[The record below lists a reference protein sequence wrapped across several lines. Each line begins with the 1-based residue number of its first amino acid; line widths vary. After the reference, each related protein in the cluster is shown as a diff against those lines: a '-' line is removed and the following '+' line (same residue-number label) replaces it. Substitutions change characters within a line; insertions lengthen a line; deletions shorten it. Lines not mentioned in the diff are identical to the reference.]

1 MSHSNELRI
10 EPLRPSAAPKPIK
23 VAYPTPRI
31 VPLVDARPAQPDS
44 GEPDLADANH
54 TAATTGG
61 QLQPAYAQFVVDPDT
76 HDVLLRVRD
85 GTTNRILQ
93 EFPSAELQAM
103 SRNLTEYADML
114 ARRSAGISSS
124 KDA

>member
-1 MSHSNELRI
+1 MSHSNDLRI

-23 VAYPTPRI
+23 VAYPSPRV
-31 VPLVDARPAQPDS
+31 VPLAPAPHAAPESEQQALVDA
-44 GEPDLADANH
+44 NH
-54 TAATTGG
+54 VAATTGG

-93 EFPSAELQAM
+93 EFPSVELQAM

-114 ARRSAGISSS
+114 ARRRASIPTSQ
-124 KDA
+124 DA

>member
-1 MSHSNELRI
+1 MSHSNDLRI
-10 EPLRPSAAPKPIK
+10 VRLRPSAAPKAIK

-31 VPLVDARPAQPDS
+31 VPLLDAHPDRRESDEQDQPE
-44 GEPDLADANH
+44 GNQV
-54 TAATTGG
+54 AASTGG
-61 QLQPAYAQFVVDPDT
+61 QLQSAYAQFVVDPNT

-85 GTTNRILQ
+85 AATHRILQ
-93 EFPSAELQAM
+93 EVPSVELQAM
-103 SRNLTEYADML
+103 SRNLTEYGDML